1 MAARGTS
8 WSRSAS
14 LAASSCPCADR
25 ARSGAER
32 RWPVVSVTACRIS
45 RRRGMAARIER
56 RRGMCLSCGC
66 GEPNDDHGDPDHITY
81 DDLRMAA
88 TAADLTLEQAADNI
102 KAGLAN
108 A

>member
-1 MAARGTS
+1 
-8 WSRSAS
+8 
-14 LAASSCPCADR
+14 
-25 ARSGAER
+25 
-32 RWPVVSVTACRIS
+32 
-45 RRRGMAARIER
+45 
-56 RRGMCLSCGC
+56 MCLSCGC

-88 TAADLTLEQAADNI
+88 TAADLTVEQAADNI